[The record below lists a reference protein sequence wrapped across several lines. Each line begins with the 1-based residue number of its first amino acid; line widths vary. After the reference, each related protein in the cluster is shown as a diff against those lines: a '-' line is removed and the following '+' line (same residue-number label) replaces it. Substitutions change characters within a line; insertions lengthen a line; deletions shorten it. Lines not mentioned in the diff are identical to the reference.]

1 MRQRTPL
8 RHYAAQSRNRASPM
22 RFKNRYLSLQL
33 FLNPIP
39 QLDPK
44 QRIHAVALDRAAGI
58 NILDALRQYRQRFRE
73 LPDQRLDDDVRGVG
87 KGGGVREQG
96 TGILLFSLDFA
107 RSTTFGRSG
116 SDFVPEH
123 QVSTE
128 IDAVEAAIF
137 TGTSPDSDGH
147 LTFAGCR
154 NSQLGS
160 Q

>member
-1 MRQRTPL
+1 MVSVGFHSTATEHCQDFPVPPLSQVPPNMRQRTPL

-116 SDFVPEH
+116 SDFVC
-123 QVSTE
+123 
-128 IDAVEAAIF
+128 I
-137 TGTSPDSDGH
+137 
-147 LTFAGCR
+147 
-154 NSQLGS
+154 LGA
-160 Q
+160 